1 MRIAMIG
8 QKGVPG
14 RFGGIE
20 THVTELSTRLVRAGF
35 AVTAYCRAW
44 YTQEESDRFN
54 GIDLVT
60 LPSLPTK
67 HLDAISHTLFA
78 TLHAC
83 IFVRPDVYHFH
94 GVGPSLLSWLP
105 KLLAPKATVVS
116 TFHCIDRH
124 HAKWGWFARMML
136 RFGERASVSFADEC
150 IAVSKTLAI
159 YAYESY
165 SKTAT
170 YIPNGIT
177 PRRVAVDIDAV
188 APFGLQPFGYVAMIA
203 RLVPHK
209 GVHTLIAAWKRA
221 KEMAPQ
227 TMRDLKLAIVGGS
240 AFTDAYVKQLK
251 FQALGDDSIVF
262 TGYQHGET
270 LEALFA
276 GARFTVNP
284 STSEGLPIAV
294 LEAMSYGKAV
304 IASDIPAHMEVV
316 AEHGVPF
323 VTGDE
328 EDLAKHI
335 VELAADPMTAAS
347 LGHVARAFVEDA
359 YHWDDITAKTVACYR
374 RHERAELQT
383 AKAKRKA
390 LSLAKSE

>member
-20 THVTELSTRLVRAGF
+20 THVTELATRLVRVGF

-44 YTQEESDRFN
+44 YAKDNVDRFN

-67 HLDAISHTLFA
+67 HFDAITHTFLA

-83 IFVRPDVYHFH
+83 FFVRPDVYHFH
-94 GVGPSLLSWLP
+94 GVGPSLLSWIP
-105 KLLAPKATVVS
+105 RILAPKATVVT

-124 HAKWGWFARMML
+124 HAKWGFFARLML
-136 RFGERASVSFADEC
+136 HLGERASLTFATEC

-159 YAYESY
+159 YAHENYG
-165 SKTAT
+165 KVAT

-177 PRRVAVDIDAV
+177 PRRVATDPYLL
-188 APFGLQPFGYVAMIA
+188 APYGLQPFGYVAFVA

-209 GVHTLIAAWKRA
+209 GAHTLIAAWKRA
-221 KEMAPQ
+221 KELAPSV
-227 TMRDLKLAIVGGS
+227 MKDLKLAIVGGS

-262 TGYQHGET
+262 TGYQSGET
-270 LEALFA
+270 LEALFS
-276 GARFTVNP
+276 GARFAVNP
-284 STSEGLPIAV
+284 SISEGLPIAV

-304 IASDIPAHMEVV
+304 LASDIPAHHEVV
-316 AEHGVPF
+316 ADHGMLF
-323 VTGDE
+323 KTGDE
-328 EDLAKHI
+328 NDLAYQI
-335 VELAADPMTAAS
+335 VALASDPMHAAS
-347 LGHVARAFVEDA
+347 LGHVARTFVEA
-359 YHWDDITAKTVACYR
+359 EYHWDDITAETVKLYR
-374 RHERAELQT
+374 RHYTLEG
-383 AKAKRKA
+383 RKA
-390 LSLAKSE
+390 GKYTLIGN